1 MKTSALNLDTVRGTV
16 QVAYDGVQHQPNL
29 LVLTDEEIAN
39 LSDVSFEVGDVID
52 ASSIQKA
59 FQANCC
65 CVYLKNWLRLGGD
78 DVIIGGVTFKADGTQ
93 EGLVIRYE
101 DIDWPGSEEE
111 VILGDGSR
119 MTLEDLAEDPSF
131 SGTYIG
137 QTGRATDVM
146 LGNNTAIT
154 IANLENR
161 IVSDKN
167 LVNQSTID
175 TIVDDQNER
184 WANQDVENNS
194 TRSRLSSLESRLTTT
209 NANVATNTQ
218 NIQNNTG
225 AINTLGSTVASLGST
240 VSGLSSAVAGLGNQ
254 FVAKSGDTMTGELV
268 VANSNYR
275 TQVNGAGIL
284 VWDRNTSPTT
294 ATSITPNSVT
304 SGSFIL
310 HSGTSDQILLGNG
323 TTTSLS
329 QITST
334 FGNYLPL
341 TGGTLSGD
349 VTLSR
354 TAKIQLGG
362 GTGDDRT
369 IVRPNAIYLYD
380 ESNEKEVRI
389 SCWQGYLSVYDGPS
403 SQYYAPIFC
412 SGAHIYDNDNEET
425 VTISCGDGSFV
436 VYSDDLNDYGTVV
449 CGGVQIPNATD
460 GELVMAT
467 GQINSLYGLCG
478 GSIHRT
484 TSQVSNLYKKVY
496 STGFL
501 NIYNIFGEDA
511 IDNTVTSG
519 RLNAEQSEVIREM
532 YICNIM
538 PTNIYYRFGD
548 NSVATETSQYI
559 PVGCRRGFAMGT
571 YIFYFIQPAMQGIQI
586 IRITV
591 SIPDATSTL
600 SWTKEVNDITISA

>member
-111 VILGDGSR
+111 IILGDGSR
-119 MTLEDLAEDPSF
+119 MTIEDFAEDPSF
-131 SGTYIG
+131 SNTYIE
-137 QTGRATDVM
+137 QTGNANDIM
-146 LGNNTAIT
+146 LGNNTAIK

-175 TIVDDQNER
+175 TIVADQNDR
-184 WANQDVENNS
+184 WGDQDVENNN

-218 NIQNNTG
+218 NIQTNTS
-225 AINTLGSTVASLGST
+225 AINTLGSSVASLGST

-329 QITST
+329 QITSR
-334 FGNYLPL
+334 FGSYLPL

-349 VTLSR
+349 LNTP
-354 TAKIQLGG
+354 TKIKVGG
-362 GTGDDRT
+362 NTSEQDGTT
-369 IVRPNAIYLYD
+369 IRPNYIDLYD
-380 ESNEKEVRI
+380 SN
-389 SCWQGYLSVYDGPS
+389 
-403 SQYYAPIFC
+403 
-412 SGAHIYDNDNEET
+412 NEEA

-436 VYSDDLNDYGTVV
+436 VYNNGLDDYSTVV
-449 CGGVQIPNATD
+449 CGGVQIPNIPG
-460 GELVMAT
+460 GEFLMAN
-467 GQINSLYGLCG
+467 GQAKSLYGLCG
-478 GSIHRT
+478 GNYHRPQT
-484 TSQVSNLYKKVY
+484 QQPTLYGNVS

-501 NIYNIFGEDA
+501 NIYDVFGEEA

-519 RLNAEQSEVIREM
+519 RLNAEQSELIREM

-559 PVGCRRGFAMGT
+559 PVGCRRGFAIDT
-571 YIFYFIQPAMQGIQI
+571 YIFYFMQPAMQGMQI
-586 IRITV
+586 VRITV

-600 SWTKEVNDITISA
+600 SWTKEVSNITISA

>member
-119 MTLEDLAEDPSF
+119 MTLEDLAEDSSF
-131 SGTYIG
+131 SNTYIG

-167 LVNQSTID
+167 LVNQSIID
-175 TIVDDQNER
+175 AIVDDQNDR
-184 WANQDVENNS
+184 WGDQNVENNS

-218 NIQNNTG
+218 NIQTNTS
-225 AINTLGSTVASLGST
+225 AINTLGSSVASLGST
-240 VSGLSSAVAGLGNQ
+240 VSGLSSAIAGLSNQ
-254 FVAKSGDTMTGELV
+254 FVAKTGDTMSGELV

-310 HSGTSDQILLGNG
+310 HSGTSDQILLGDG

-329 QITST
+329 QITSR
-334 FGNYLPL
+334 FGSYLPL

-349 VTLSR
+349 LNTP
-354 TAKIQLGG
+354 TKIKVGG
-362 GTGDDRT
+362 NTSEQDSTT
-369 IVRPNAIYLYD
+369 IRPNYIDLYD
-380 ESNEKEVRI
+380 SN
-389 SCWQGYLSVYDGPS
+389 
-403 SQYYAPIFC
+403 
-412 SGAHIYDNDNEET
+412 NEEAVT
-425 VTISCGDGSFV
+425 VSCGDGSFV
-436 VYSDDLNDYGTVV
+436 VYNNGLDDYSTVV
-449 CGGVQIPNATD
+449 CGGVQIPNIPG
-460 GELVMAT
+460 GEFLMAN
-467 GQINSLYGLCG
+467 GQAKSLYGLCG
-478 GSIHRT
+478 GNYHRSSVQQT
-484 TSQVSNLYKKVY
+484 TLYGNVS

-501 NIYNIFGEDA
+501 NIYDLFEEDA
-511 IDNTVTSG
+511 TDTTVTSG
-519 RLNAEQSEVIREM
+519 RLSAQASEVVKNM
-532 YICNIM
+532 FDQNFV
-538 PTNIYYRFGD
+538 PTNMYYRIGD
-548 NSVATETSQYI
+548 GNIGSTHTEYI
-559 PVGCRRGFAMGT
+559 PVGCRSGFQMGT
-571 YIFYFIQPAMQGIQI
+571 FIFYFTQISMTGLKLIQI
-586 IRITV
+586 KVEGLDSQSNSTYEWSKTINDI
-591 SIPDATSTL
+591 ATS
-600 SWTKEVNDITISA
+600 A

>member
-111 VILGDGSR
+111 IILGDGSR
-119 MTLEDLAEDPSF
+119 MTIEDFAEDPSF

-175 TIVDDQNER
+175 TIVNDQNDR
-184 WANQDVENNS
+184 WADQDVENNS

-254 FVAKSGDTMTGELV
+254 FVAKTGDTMSGELV

-304 SGSFIL
+304 SRSFIL
-310 HSGTSDQILLGNG
+310 HTGTSDQILLGDG

-329 QITST
+329 QITSR
-334 FGNYLPL
+334 FGSYLPL
-341 TGGTLSGD
+341 TGGTL
-349 VTLSR
+349 
-354 TAKIQLGG
+354 
-362 GTGDDRT
+362 TGDLNTPTKIKIGGNTSEQDSTT
-369 IVRPNAIYLYD
+369 IRPNYIDLYD
-380 ESNEKEVRI
+380 SN
-389 SCWQGYLSVYDGPS
+389 
-403 SQYYAPIFC
+403 
-412 SGAHIYDNDNEET
+412 NEEA

-436 VYSDDLNDYGTVV
+436 VYNNGLDDYSTVV
-449 CGGVQIPNATD
+449 CGGVQIPNTPG
-460 GELVMAT
+460 GEFVMAN
-467 GQINSLYGLCG
+467 GQTKSLYGLCG
-478 GSIHRT
+478 GNYHRPQT
-484 TSQVSNLYKKVY
+484 QQPTLYGNVL

-501 NIYNIFGEDA
+501 NIYDLFGEDA
-511 IDNTVTSG
+511 INNTVTSG

-532 YICNIM
+532 YVCNIM

-559 PVGCRRGFAMGT
+559 PVGCRRGFAMDT
-571 YIFYFIQPAMQGIQI
+571 YIFYFMQPTVQGMQI

-600 SWTKEVNDITISA
+600 SWTKEVSNITISA

>member
-111 VILGDGSR
+111 IILGDGSR
-119 MTLEDLAEDPSF
+119 MTIEDFAEDPSF

-184 WANQDVENNS
+184 WADQDVENNS

-284 VWDRNTSPTT
+284 IWDRNTSPTT

-310 HSGTSDQILLGNG
+310 HSGTSDQILLGDG

-329 QITST
+329 QITSRL
-334 FGNYLPL
+334 GSYLPL

-349 VTLSR
+349 LNTP
-354 TAKIQLGG
+354 TKIKVGG
-362 GTGDDRT
+362 NTSEQDST
-369 IVRPNAIYLYD
+369 TVRPNYIDLYD
-380 ESNEKEVRI
+380 SN
-389 SCWQGYLSVYDGPS
+389 
-403 SQYYAPIFC
+403 
-412 SGAHIYDNDNEET
+412 NEEAVT
-425 VTISCGDGSFV
+425 VSCGDGSFV
-436 VYSDDLNDYGTVV
+436 VYNNGLDNYSTVV
-449 CGGVQIPNATD
+449 CGGVQIPNIPG
-460 GELVMAT
+460 GEFLMAN
-467 GQINSLYGLCG
+467 GQAKSLYGLCG
-478 GSIHRT
+478 GNYHRPSIQQPT
-484 TSQVSNLYKKVY
+484 LYGNVL

-501 NIYNIFGEDA
+501 NIYDLFEEDA
-511 IDNTVTSG
+511 TDTTVTSG
-519 RLNAEQSEVIREM
+519 RLSAQASEVVKNM
-532 YICNIM
+532 FDQNFV
-538 PTNIYYRFGD
+538 PTNMYYRIGD
-548 NSVATETSQYI
+548 GNIGSTHTEYI
-559 PVGCRRGFAMGT
+559 PVGCRSGFQMGT
-571 YIFYFIQPAMQGIQI
+571 FIFYFTQISMTGLKLIQI
-586 IRITV
+586 KVEGLDSQSNTTYEWSKTINDI
-591 SIPDATSTL
+591 ATS
-600 SWTKEVNDITISA
+600 A

>member
-1 MKTSALNLDTVRGTV
+1 MKTSALNLDTVRGTI

-93 EGLVIRYE
+93 EGLMIRYE

-111 VILGDGSR
+111 IILGDGSR
-119 MTLEDLAEDPSF
+119 MTIEDFAEDPSF

-175 TIVDDQNER
+175 IIVDDQNER
-184 WANQDVENNS
+184 WADQDVENNS

-240 VSGLSSAVAGLGNQ
+240 VSGLSSTVAGLGNQ

-310 HSGTSDQILLGNG
+310 HSGTSDQILLGDG

-329 QITST
+329 QITSR
-334 FGNYLPL
+334 FGSYLPL

-349 VTLSR
+349 LNTP
-354 TAKIQLGG
+354 TKIKVGG
-362 GTGDDRT
+362 NTSEQDSTT
-369 IVRPNAIYLYD
+369 IRPNYIDLYD
-380 ESNEKEVRI
+380 SN
-389 SCWQGYLSVYDGPS
+389 
-403 SQYYAPIFC
+403 
-412 SGAHIYDNDNEET
+412 NEEA

-436 VYSDDLNDYGTVV
+436 VYNNGLDDYSTVV

-467 GQINSLYGLCG
+467 GQTNSLYGLCG
-478 GSIHRT
+478 GHMHLIT
-484 TSQVSNLYKKVY
+484 GQEGTLYKKVY

-501 NIYNIFGEDA
+501 NIYDIFGEDV
-511 IDNTVTSG
+511 IDNAVTSG
-519 RLNAEQSEVIREM
+519 RLNAEKSELIRAM
-532 YICNIM
+532 YNCHLM

-559 PVGCRRGFAMGT
+559 PVGCRRGFAMDT
-571 YIFYFIQPAMQGIQI
+571 YIFYFMQPTIQGIQI